1 MSQNRD
7 SLSKREHDHGMR
19 IAVLCVI
26 SFLSGQS
33 YGAAA
38 QSATANDIT
47 LREYVDVRFEAQQKA
62 VESALAAAD
71 RAVQKAEVAA
81 DKRFD
86 SVNEFRNT
94 LSDQTRTLIPRT
106 EAEQQFKDVAEKLAN
121 LTTRLNAIE
130 DRGRGANDSWLILIS
145 VIGVIGTI
153 GGFAFALFRTVKP
166 SK

>member
-1 MSQNRD
+1 MIRNRG
-7 SLSKREHDHGMR
+7 SLSHYGASWAA
-19 IAVLCVI
+19 ILCVAAL
-26 SFLSGQS
+26 LSGPS
-33 YGAAA
+33 YVV
-38 QSATANDIT
+38 ATQFTTTNDIT

-71 RAVQKAEVAA
+71 RAVQKAEVAS

-106 EAEQQFKDVAEKLAN
+106 EAEQQFKDVGEKLAN

-130 DRGRGANDSWLILIS
+130 DRGRGASDSWLILIA

-153 GGFAFALFRTVKP
+153 GGFAFALFRTVRPAK
-166 SK
+166 

>member
-1 MSQNRD
+1 MGRD
-7 SLSKREHDHGMR
+7 SISRREHDYDVR
-19 IAVLCVI
+19 IAVLVFVMFWNLTCTAATESRI
-26 SFLSGQS
+26 SSG
-33 YGAAA
+33 
-38 QSATANDIT
+38 NDIT

-106 EAEQQFKDVAEKLAN
+106 EAEQQFRDVGEKLAN

-130 DRGRGANDSWLILIS
+130 DRSRGASDSWLILIA

-153 GGFAFALFRTVKP
+153 GGFAFALFRVVKP
-166 SK
+166 VK